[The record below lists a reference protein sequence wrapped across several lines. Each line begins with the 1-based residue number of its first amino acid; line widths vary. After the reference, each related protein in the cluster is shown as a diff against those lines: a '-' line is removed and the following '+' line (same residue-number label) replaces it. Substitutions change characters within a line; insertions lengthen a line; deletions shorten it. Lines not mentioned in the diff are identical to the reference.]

1 MILFQ
6 VHICASDTDYLVR
19 VKMTDENKYYIVKK
33 KAIPEVLRKVV
44 EAKRLLKLNNSMTVQ
59 EAIDKVGISRSSF
72 YKYKDDIM
80 PFRENTQGKT
90 VTFMIVMD
98 DIPGLL
104 STVLKLVAEYR
115 ANVLTILQAIPV
127 NGIASLTISI
137 EVLPTT
143 REVADLV
150 GQIEHLEGI
159 HELKLLSRE

>member
-1 MILFQ
+1 
-6 VHICASDTDYLVR
+6 
-19 VKMTDENKYYIVKK
+19 MTEENKYYIVKK

-44 EAKRLLKLNNSMTVQ
+44 DAKRLLKSDASMTVQ
-59 EAIDKVGISRSSF
+59 EAIDQVGISRSSF

-80 PFRENTQGKT
+80 PFRENMKGMT

-104 STVLKLVAEYR
+104 STVLKLVAEYH

-150 GQIEHLEGI
+150 SQIEQLEGI

>member
-1 MILFQ
+1 
-6 VHICASDTDYLVR
+6 
-19 VKMTDENKYYIVKK
+19 MTDENKYYIVKK

-44 EAKRLLKLNNSMTVQ
+44 EAKRLLKSNHSMTVQ
-59 EAIDKVGISRSSF
+59 EAIDQVGISRSSF

-80 PFRENTQGKT
+80 PFRENTKGKT

-104 STVLKLVAEYR
+104 STVLQLVAEYR

-150 GQIEHLEGI
+150 AQVEQLEGI

>member
-1 MILFQ
+1 
-6 VHICASDTDYLVR
+6 
-19 VKMTDENKYYIVKK
+19 
-33 KAIPEVLRKVV
+33 
-44 EAKRLLKLNNSMTVQ
+44 
-59 EAIDKVGISRSSF
+59 
-72 YKYKDDIM
+72 M
-80 PFRENTQGKT
+80 PFRENTKGKT

-104 STVLKLVAEYR
+104 STVLQLVAEYR

-150 GQIEHLEGI
+150 AQVEQLEGI